1 MHLVVTLIKFKI
13 LFKLQINPN
22 IDIWKLRMNIQL
34 LFKHPFGSLGKKF
47 SIFNTIQYNTNNY
60 STSSFQMIISKTT
73 IFMRRLKNQ
82 IHMNTY
88 IYSSAVQKW
97 SVEKDDFIILNL

>member
-13 LFKLQINPN
+13 VFKLQINPN

-34 LFKHPFGSLGKKF
+34 LFKHPFGSLGKKY

-73 IFMRRLKNQ
+73 VFMRRLNES
-82 IHMNTY
+82 NPYEY
-88 IYSSAVQKW
+88 IAIQVQYKSDLW
-97 SVEKDDFIILNL
+97 K